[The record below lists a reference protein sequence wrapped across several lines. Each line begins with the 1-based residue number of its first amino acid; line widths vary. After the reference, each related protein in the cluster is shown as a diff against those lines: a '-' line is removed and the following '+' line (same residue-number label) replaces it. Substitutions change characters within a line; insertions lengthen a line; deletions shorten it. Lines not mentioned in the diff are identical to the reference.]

1 MMNDTDMTTYVNNTE
16 SEGSSARDDGGI
28 IDMEMTV
35 PKGAGQETGSQLVA
49 AIAAFNRPLISRQLV
64 SIAAFNRPLI
74 SRQLVSIAAFNRPLI
89 SRQLVS
95 IAAFNRPLI
104 SRQLVSIAAFNRPLI
119 SRQLVSIAASNL
131 RAATLPTLWVK
142 KSMDLRTV
150 TAPNFSRQ
158 SVGAPEKLKIWSSS
172 EVAEAEDTDLATEKL
187 HWLAQFDALVTD
199 SGLRG
204 ACRSLFGG
212 GYYALAVQRA
222 CTYID
227 NTVRQKSGYADKDGA
242 DLMRAVFSPKNP
254 ILRLNKLETRSDRNE
269 QQGYME
275 IFAGMM
281 MGIRNPRV
289 HECDLEDSPVEALE
303 RLVMVNHLMRI
314 LNKATLI

>member
-1 MMNDTDMTTYVNNTE
+1 MNDTDMTTYVNNTE
-16 SEGSSARDDGGI
+16 SEGSSAREDGGI

-35 PKGAGQETGSQLVA
+35 PKGAGQETPSQLVA

-64 SIAAFNRPLI
+64 ESIAAFNRPLI
-74 SRQLVSIAAFNRPLI
+74 SRQLVESIAAFNRPLI
-89 SRQLVS
+89 SRQLVES

-104 SRQLVSIAAFNRPLI
+104 SRQLVESIAAFNRPLI
-119 SRQLVSIAASNL
+119 SRQLVESIAAFNL
-131 RAATLPTLWVK
+131 RAATLLTLWVK

-187 HWLAQFDALVTD
+187 HWLAQFDAFVTD

-242 DLMRAVFSPKNP
+242 GFDACSL
-254 ILRLNKLETRSDRNE
+254 
-269 QQGYME
+269 
-275 IFAGMM
+275 
-281 MGIRNPRV
+281 
-289 HECDLEDSPVEALE
+289 
-303 RLVMVNHLMRI
+303 
-314 LNKATLI
+314 